1 MLDIKRLRECP
12 EEIREGL
19 TKKGEC
25 PELVDKI
32 LSLDQERRNTLTE
45 VEKLKSHRNT
55 SSKQIGTMKRE
66 GQDTSELE
74 TAMREVGQKISE
86 LDDAVRDVSK
96 KLGDLLLTV
105 PNMPHHSTPV
115 GNDESANREVRTWGS
130 IPEFSFDPKDHIELG
145 ETLGILDLPRAAR
158 MSSSGFPLL
167 VGLGSRLQR
176 SLIQFMLDVH
186 VDEHGYREVWPPILC
201 NTGAMT
207 GTGQLPKMAED
218 MYHCTDDLWLAPTAE
233 VPVTNIYREEII
245 EEKLPIFLTAYS
257 ACFRREAG
265 ASGKDTRGLIRVHQF
280 DKVEMVKFVEPS
292 ASYRELELLLG
303 NAEDILQ
310 RLNLPYRVLE
320 LCSGDLSFA
329 AAKCYDIELWAP
341 GQQGWLEVSSCSN
354 FEDFQARRAAIRYR
368 NHDGQVNFVHTLN
381 GSGVALPRLVIA
393 ILENGQQEDGSILLP
408 EALIPY
414 MCGIDR
420 IEAP

>member
-32 LSLDQERRNTLTE
+32 LSLDEERRNTLTE

-130 IPEFSFDPKDHIELG
+130 IPEFSFKPKDHIELG

>member
-130 IPEFSFDPKDHIELG
+130 IPEFSFKPKDHIELG